1 MRAAIWYNNEDI
13 RIVDIPV
20 RKPGRGEML
29 AKVVACG
36 ICGSDVV
43 EWYRLPRAP
52 LIQGHEVGAEVVEVG
67 EAVTSFKPG
76 DRVFLAPKVSCG
88 RCFYCRHG
96 HQPQCS
102 EIKERLPGGLAE
114 YITAPE
120 VIVERGT
127 YLLPE
132 TISFEESTFIE
143 PLACVVRAQKIAGI
157 KKGQNVLVLGSGVS
171 GLLHVQ
177 LAKKRQCRVV
187 ATDINLRRLAYAREL
202 GADLVLKAEENVP
215 AQSQKFF
222 SRLANVV
229 LICTS
234 SLPAVEQ
241 AWASVDKGGT
251 VVFFAVP
258 GPEKIVRF
266 PANFFWQREVRV
278 LTSYYCGPE
287 DIQKAIYLLASRQVE
302 VKNLITHRLPLE
314 ETQRGFRLVVEAEEA
329 LKVIIK
335 PHWKQN
341 KLEKNNHQIA
351 AGDGGKTCE

>member
-1 MRAAIWYNNEDI
+1 MKAALWYNNQDI
-13 RIVDIPV
+13 RIIDIPV
-20 RKPGRGEML
+20 SKPGPREML
-29 AKVVACG
+29 AKVAACG

-67 EAVTSFKPG
+67 EAITSFKPG

-96 HQPQCS
+96 HEPQCS
-102 EIKERLPGGLAE
+102 GIKERLPGGLAE
-114 YITAPE
+114 YILVPE

-143 PLACVVRAQKIAGI
+143 PLGCAVRAQKIAGI

-171 GLLHVQ
+171 GLLHIQ
-177 LAKKRQCRVV
+177 LAKKKQCRVV
-187 ATDINLRRLAYAREL
+187 ATDTNARRLAYAREM
-202 GADLVLKAEENVP
+202 GADLVLEAGEDVP
-215 AQSQKFF
+215 TETQKFF
-222 SRLANVV
+222 SRLADLV
-229 LICTS
+229 LICTA
-234 SLPAVEQ
+234 SLAAVEQ

-258 GPEKIVRF
+258 GPDKVVPF
-266 PANFFWQREVRV
+266 PANYFWTREVRV
-278 LTSYYCGPE
+278 LTSYYCGPA
-287 DIQKAIYLLASRQVE
+287 DIEKAIDLLASHQVE

-314 ETQRGFRLVVEAEEA
+314 ETRLGFQLVLEAEEA

-335 PHWKQN
+335 PHWK
-341 KLEKNNHQIA
+341 K
-351 AGDGGKTCE
+351 